1 MQNTFNVLQSMM
13 NVVPVN
19 IEFDHAMRMRT
30 KLLKESEH
38 LYWISVLINSP
49 LYHAGLVLHCL
60 SWRYKMSRSTMPF
73 RGLQF
78 IEKKSIFLC
87 SI

>member
-19 IEFDHAMRMRT
+19 IEFDHAMRMGT

-38 LYWISVLINSP
+38 LYWISVLIIS
-49 LYHAGLVLHCL
+49 LF
-60 SWRYKMSRSTMPF
+60 TMPWF
-73 RGLQF
+73 C
-78 IEKKSIFLC
+78 IA
-87 SI
+87 